1 MISRHWKGIAK
12 REHADRYLAHLKGD
26 TFPKLASL
34 AGFVRAS
41 ILRREVTGGT
51 EFQVV
56 TVWSSLQAIEAF
68 AGADIEKAVVP
79 AVAQAMMV
87 EFDRKAVHYEIVGTF
102 EPRIRGAFYEASTVK
117 PSDRD

>member
-12 REHADRYLAHLKGD
+12 REEADNYVAHLKRD

-34 AGFVRAS
+34 PGFVRAS
-41 ILRREVTGGT
+41 ILRRAVANGI

-56 TVWSSLQAIEAF
+56 SVWDSLRAIEAF
-68 AGADIEKAVVP
+68 AGVDAEAAVVP

-87 EFDRKAVHYEIVGTF
+87 EFDRRAAHYEVAHTF
-102 EPRIRGAFYEASTVK
+102 EAK
-117 PSDRD
+117 

>member
-12 REHADRYLAHLKGD
+12 HEDAERYVAHLIND

-34 AGFVRAS
+34 SGFVRAS
-41 ILRREVTGGT
+41 VLRRQVPNGT

-56 TVWSSLQAIEAF
+56 TVWQSLQAIQAF
-68 AGADIEKAVVP
+68 AGVDIDAAVVP

-87 EFDRKAVHYEIVGTF
+87 EFDRRAEHYEIAHTF
-102 EPRIRGAFYEASTVK
+102 EAK
-117 PSDRD
+117 